1 MSEKGKMM
9 SNPKKCGKA
18 TWIDGTPICRLK
30 LLPCYTME
38 ECALTEQ
45 EKLLDIMRE
54 LIKGERKYDE

>member
-1 MSEKGKMM
+1 M

-54 LIKGERKYDE
+54 LIKGERKDDE